1 MTFSL
6 KIKCKNI
13 FFFAY
18 LGGVGFLPLQVCPSP
33 VYPALQLQEYE
44 PTVFTQTAFTSQL
57 WVLVLHSSRSAK
69 ITLING
75 RDIKQMILK

>member
-13 FFFAY
+13 YFFSY

-44 PTVFTQTAFTSQL
+44 PTAFTQSAFASQL
-57 WVLVLHSSRSAK
+57 WVLVVHSSRSAK
-69 ITLING
+69 IHYKMEEISN
-75 RDIKQMILK
+75 K